1 MDLDRNGLEIL
12 DRAECLSLLRD
23 QPVGRMVFTERAMP
37 TVRPVNFHL
46 DGDRILVR
54 TGEGGKLNAALHDAV
69 VAFEVDDFDAAFAN
83 GWSVIVTGRA
93 RVVEPGA
100 IDVLPSLTRW
110 APLGNGQVV
119 AIDVELVTGRRL
131 PSRNLP

>member
-12 DRAECLSLLRD
+12 ARDECLALLRD

-37 TVRPVNFHL
+37 TVRPVNFHF
-46 DGDRILVR
+46 DGDRILIR
-54 TGEGGKLNAALHDAV
+54 TGEGAKLNAALHDAV
-69 VAFEVDDFDAAFAN
+69 VAFEVDDFDAAFTN

-93 RVVEPGA
+93 RVVGP
-100 IDVLPSLTRW
+100 DRVDHLPFLTRW

-119 AIDVELVTGRRL
+119 AIDVELVSGRRVPGPDL
-131 PSRNLP
+131 H